1 MSSINYSEYFKNRF
15 TKHDS
20 NINEILKEHKCQ
32 TSRKKRNYFTAF
44 NQLPPYTR
52 FTDAL
57 TNNNNVFLVDTN
69 VLKSP
74 SSP

>member
-1 MSSINYSEYFKNRF
+1 MSSIIYSEYFKNRF
-15 TKHDS
+15 IKHDS
-20 NINEILKEHKCQ
+20 NIEKILKEHKGQ
-32 TSRKKRNYFTAF
+32 TSRKKRNYLEAF

-57 TNNNNVFLVDTN
+57 VDTNVFLVDTN
-69 VLKSP
+69 VLKST

>member
-1 MSSINYSEYFKNRF
+1 MSSIIYSEYFTNRF
-15 TKHDS
+15 IKHDS
-20 NINEILKEHKCQ
+20 NINEILKEHKGQ
-32 TSRKKRNYFTAF
+32 TSRKKRNYLEAF

-52 FTDAL
+52 FTD
-57 TNNNNVFLVDTN
+57 VFLVDTN

>member
-1 MSSINYSEYFKNRF
+1 MSSIIYSEYFKNRF

-20 NINEILKEHKCQ
+20 NIEKILKEHKGQ
-32 TSRKKRNYFTAF
+32 TSRKKRNYLEAF

-52 FTDAL
+52 FTD
-57 TNNNNVFLVDTN
+57 VFLVDTN